1 MSVPASPATTTAP
14 GTRLDATGPLRVPA
28 LLVAAPASGQG
39 KTTVTAALAWLHRRQ
54 GRTVRVFKSGPDYL
68 DPSILAAASGAPVHS
83 LDLWMTGADD
93 AAARLA
99 QAAREADLILVEGVM
114 GLHDGTPSSAD
125 LARHFGL
132 PVLSVIQAGAMAQTF
147 GALAYGLA
155 GYGRQPL
162 ASMQVLA
169 NGVGSPRHA
178 DMLRESLPA
187 HIAWA
192 GALARDHAAALPE
205 RHLGLL
211 AADELPDLNAR
222 LDRLADALAGQPIGA
237 LPTTVEI
244 AAAPPLPA
252 LAPLLA
258 GRTIAV
264 ARDAAFRFL
273 YPANLDTLQ
282 ALGARL
288 VFFSPLNDPGLPACD
303 ALWLPGG
310 YPELHAARLSAN
322 TGMLDSLR
330 RAHAGGLPILA
341 ECGGMMALFET
352 LVDKAGQSHAMAGL
366 LPGTVTMQARL
377 AALGH
382 QQLALPEGTVRGHT
396 FHYSSA
402 QTPLAPCCHSTVPRD
417 GARGEAVFRQVALT
431 ASYTHFY
438 FPSNPLAIAALF
450 GGASNSIR

>member
-1 MSVPASPATTTAP
+1 MSDLVPTVAPATP
-14 GTRLDATGPLRVPA
+14 GTSSDAARHLRVPA
-28 LLVAAPASGQG
+28 MLVAAPASGQG
-39 KTTVTAALAWLHRRQ
+39 KTTVTAALAWLHRRA

-83 LDLWMTGADD
+83 LDLWMTGASD

-99 QAAREADLILVEGVM
+99 QAAAEADLILVEGVM

-147 GALAYGLA
+147 GALAFGLA
-155 GYGRQPL
+155 GYGQPL

-169 NGVGSPRHA
+169 NGVASPRHA

-192 GALARDHAAALPE
+192 GALARDNAASLPE

-211 AADELPDLNAR
+211 AADELPDINTR

-237 LPTTVEI
+237 LPAAVEI
-244 AAAPPLPA
+244 AAAPPLPV
-252 LAPLLA
+252 LPPLLA
-258 GRTIAV
+258 GKTVAI

-288 VFFSPLNDPGLPACD
+288 AFFSPLNDAALPPCD

-322 TGMLDSLR
+322 TGMLAALR
-330 RAHAGGLPILA
+330 RAHANGLPILA

-352 LVDKAGQSHAMAGL
+352 LVDKAGQSHAVAGL
-366 LPGTVTMQARL
+366 IPGTVTMQRRL

-382 QQLALPEGTVRGHT
+382 QELALPEGTLRGHT

-402 QTPLAPCCHSTVPRD
+402 QTPLVPCCHATVPRD
-417 GARGEAVFRQVALT
+417 GSRGEAVFRQGALT
-431 ASYTHFY
+431 ASYTHLY
-438 FPSNPLAIAALF
+438 FPSNPLAVAALF
-450 GGASNSIR
+450 GGAR

>member
-1 MSVPASPATTTAP
+1 MPNLVAPAVP
-14 GTRLDATGPLRVPA
+14 GTPSDVARPLRVPA
-28 LLVAAPASGQG
+28 MLVAAPASGQG
-39 KTTVTAALAWLHRRQ
+39 KTTVTAALAWLHRRA

-83 LDLWMTGADD
+83 LDLWMTGAED

-99 QAAREADLILVEGVM
+99 RAAAEADLILVEGVM

-147 GALAYGLA
+147 GALAFGLA
-155 GYGRQPL
+155 GYGQPL

-169 NGVGSPRHA
+169 NGVASPRHA
-178 DMLRESLPA
+178 DMLKESLPA

-192 GALARDHAAALPE
+192 GALAHDNAAALPE

-211 AADELPDLNAR
+211 AADELPDLNTR

-237 LPTTVEI
+237 LPSAVEI
-244 AAAPPLPA
+244 AAAPPLPV
-252 LAPLLA
+252 LPPLLA
-258 GRTIAV
+258 GKTIAI

-288 VFFSPLNDPGLPACD
+288 AFFSPLDDAALPACD

-322 TGMLDSLR
+322 TGMLAALR
-330 RAHAGGLPILA
+330 QAHANGLPILA

-352 LVDKAGQSHAMAGL
+352 LVDKAGHSHAAAGL
-366 LPGTVTMQARL
+366 LPGTVTMQRRL

-382 QQLALPEGTVRGHT
+382 QQLALPEGTLRGHT

-402 QTPLAPCCHSTVPRD
+402 QTPLAPYCHATVPRD
-417 GARGEAVFRQVALT
+417 GSRGEAVFRQGALT
-431 ASYTHFY
+431 ASYTHLY
-438 FPSNPLAIAALF
+438 FPSNPLSIAALF
-450 GGASNSIR
+450 SGAR

>member
-1 MSVPASPATTTAP
+1 M
-14 GTRLDATGPLRVPA
+14 
-28 LLVAAPASGQG
+28 LVAAPASGQG

-54 GRTVRVFKSGPDYL
+54 GRTVRVFKSGPDFL
-68 DPSILAAASGAPVHS
+68 DPSILAAASGAPVYS

-99 QAAREADLILVEGVM
+99 QAAGEADLILVEGVM

-125 LARHFGL
+125 LAHQFGL

-169 NGVGSPRHA
+169 NGVGSVRHA

-192 GALARDHAAALPE
+192 GALARDNAASLPE

-237 LPTTVEI
+237 LPADVEI
-244 AAAPPLPA
+244 AAAPPLPT

-273 YPANLDTLQ
+273 YPANLDALQ
-282 ALGARL
+282 ALGAQL
-288 VFFSPLNDPGLPACD
+288 IFFSPLDDPGMPACD

-322 TGMLDSLR
+322 TGMLAALR
-330 RAHAGGLPILA
+330 SAHAAGLPILA

-352 LVDKAGQSHAMAGL
+352 LVDKAGQRHAMAGL
-366 LPGTVTMQARL
+366 LPGAVTMQARL

-402 QTPLAPCCHSTVPRD
+402 QTALVPCCHATVPRD
-417 GARGEAVFRQVALT
+417 GSRGEAVFRQGALT
-431 ASYTHFY
+431 ASYAHLY

-450 GGASNSIR
+450 GGRSDGIH